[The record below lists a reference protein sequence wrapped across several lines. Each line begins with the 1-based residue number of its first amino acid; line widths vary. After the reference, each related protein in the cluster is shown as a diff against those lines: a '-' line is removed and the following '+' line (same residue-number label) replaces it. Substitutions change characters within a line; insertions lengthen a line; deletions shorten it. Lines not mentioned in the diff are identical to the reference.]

1 MSCRSKHKRENK
13 AFQGK
18 QKNTFV
24 TGLGKNFL
32 TRILKKSINHK
43 RKKGLIGLH

>member
-32 TRILKKSINHK
+32 TRILKKALTIK
-43 RKKGLIGLH
+43 EKKD

>member
-18 QKNTFV
+18 QENIFV

-32 TRILKKSINHK
+32 TRTQKKH
-43 RKKGLIGLH
+43 